1 MNLKHII
8 KREKADTKGYI
19 IYDSIYMKFLEIA
32 NLQKPKPNQWLP
44 GTGGGSG
51 DLLHMSSRELFAI
64 TEMF

>member
-1 MNLKHII
+1 
-8 KREKADTKGYI
+8 
-19 IYDSIYMKFLEIA
+19 MKFLEIA

-64 TEMF
+64 TEMLLFWYETIYLFVLII